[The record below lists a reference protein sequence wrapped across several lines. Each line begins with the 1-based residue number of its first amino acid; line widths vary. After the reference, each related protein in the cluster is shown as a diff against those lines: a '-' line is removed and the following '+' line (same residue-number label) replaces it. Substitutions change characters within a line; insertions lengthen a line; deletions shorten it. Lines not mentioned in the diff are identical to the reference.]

1 MEVGIAMAVTVRIA
15 EETHQILREVSQ
27 SRGVPITELLTE
39 AAEQLRRQEF
49 WRQFN
54 EAYARLRADPEAWAE
69 ELEERRLW
77 DTTLMDGLED
87 DPPWED

>member
-1 MEVGIAMAVTVRIA
+1 MAVTLRVA
-15 EETHQILREVSQ
+15 EETHEILREVSE
-27 SRGVPITELLTE
+27 SRGVPITQLLADLADRLQREELL
-39 AAEQLRRQEF
+39 RKG
-49 WRQFN
+49 N
-54 EAYARLRADPEAWAE
+54 EAYARLREDPEAWAE

>member
-1 MEVGIAMAVTVRIA
+1 M
-15 EETHQILREVSQ
+15 H
-27 SRGVPITELLTE
+27 PK
-39 AAEQLRRQEF
+39 EQLRRLEF

-54 EAYARLRADPEAWAE
+54 EAYARLHDDPVAWAE
-69 ELEERRLW
+69 ELAERRLW